1 MKTLI
6 IDRFEEN
13 FAVCED
19 DDGSFFAIDISELPD
34 GASEGDVLKLDDS
47 GSISAD
53 KAETENRKNR
63 IREKMLRLK
72 NRSTEN

>member
-6 IDRFEEN
+6 IDRFEKN

-19 DDGSFFAIDISELPD
+19 DDGSFFAIDISELPFE
-34 GASEGDVLKLDDS
+34 AAEGDVLKLDDS
-47 GSISAD
+47 GNISVD
-53 KAETENRKNR
+53 KEETESRKNR

>member
-13 FAVCED
+13 FAACED
-19 DDGSFFAIDISELPD
+19 DDGNFFSIDISELPAE
-34 GASEGDVLKLDDS
+34 ASEGDVLKVDDS

>member
-19 DDGSFFAIDISELPD
+19 DDGSFFAIDISELPAE
-34 GASEGDVLKLDDS
+34 ASEGDVLRLDD
-47 GSISAD
+47 GGGISVD
-53 KAETENRKNR
+53 EAETESRRSR

>member
-13 FAVCED
+13 YAICED
-19 DDGSFFAIDISELPD
+19 DDGKFFALEKAEIPENV
-34 GASEGDVLKLDDS
+34 SEGDVLEIGDD
-47 GSISAD
+47 GTIRINET
-53 KAETENRKNR
+53 ETENRRNR

-72 NRSTEN
+72 NKAGV

>member
-19 DDGSFFAIDISELPD
+19 DDGSFFEPPR
-34 GASEGDVLKLDDS
+34 EMFS
-47 GSISAD
+47 GLMTA
-53 KAETENRKNR
+53 AVYP
-63 IREKMLRLK
+63 
-72 NRSTEN
+72 